1 MLTDADITFMHDTQ
15 DDMYTLRCR
24 PLTFMY
30 EEIQYDA
37 ITGIEIGTAET
48 KVSALAVV
56 TEISIRKNAGE
67 RGLVSGIEYEQGDI
81 KIDVKIEAI
90 ADIAD
95 KVTQVEY
102 SSRIYELIGNDRK
115 GIGRRNR
122 YEMLGREIV

>member
-1 MLTDADITFMHDTQ
+1 MLTSADITFMNESQ
-15 DDMYTLRCR
+15 DELYTLRCR

-30 EEIQYDA
+30 EETQFDA
-37 ITGIEIGTAET
+37 ITGVEIGTVET

-56 TEISIRKNAGE
+56 TEISIRLNDGE

-102 SSRIYELIGNDRK
+102 ENRIFELLGSDCK
-115 GIGRRNR
+115 GIGIRNR
-122 YEMLGREIV
+122 YEMLGREII